1 LKKFAGALFVGAL
14 ALVGCGDDGEK
25 ASESTAPVTT
35 GGSTASTPSTSLAT
49 VKAALDTAFGAN
61 GVAASPLSASEH
73 DRFMAVAVA
82 PDGKI
87 YAAGFVSIAG
97 DQAMAVARIDGATGK
112 LDTTFGTNGY
122 ALANAAVGGKT
133 SEAARSVAIQSDGKI
148 VIGGVTEHDP
158 KATGD
163 AAKDTDIAV
172 ARFDTTGKLDPAFGK
187 AGIAVIDV
195 GAGKATSAT
204 AFVGDNGW
212 GLGSTSDDR
221 VVVFGSTLAAGANRV
236 DSDYVL
242 VGLTKAG
249 ALDTAFG
256 TGGTVKVDS
265 KGNGI
270 DNPRTLV
277 VQSDGKIVATGYS
290 QDGDGIVSPHL
301 IRTSTTG
308 VLDAAFGTGGVATA
322 KVLPG
327 VAESYTVRQQG
338 DKYVL
343 GGYGRGADTAEKVDL
358 IVYRFTGAGQLDS
371 TFGTAG
377 VTRIDIA
384 KDDDRA
390 RNLLVL
396 PDDRILATGSGKKT
410 AADVDAMMVLLSK
423 DGAPV
428 TDFGTG
434 GNLISDL
441 GGPADAWYGVALSS
455 DKKSVIVVG
464 YKGASA
470 TSGGNDDAVV
480 ARVKIAA

>member
-1 LKKFAGALFVGAL
+1 MKKFAGALFVGAL

-25 ASESTAPVTT
+25 ASDSTTPPTSTTASGPTTTAAPV
-35 GGSTASTPSTSLAT
+35 
-49 VKAALDTAFGAN
+49 KAGLDTSFGAN
-61 GVAASPLSASEH
+61 GIAASALSSTEH

-82 PDGKI
+82 SDGKV
-87 YAAGFVSIAG
+87 YAAGFVSLAG
-97 DQAMAVARIDGATGK
+97 DQALAVARLDATGA
-112 LDTTFGTNGY
+112 LDKTFGTNGY
-122 ALANAAVGGKT
+122 AVANASVGGKT
-133 SEAARSVAIQSDGKI
+133 VEVARAVAIQSDGKI
-148 VIGGVTEHDP
+148 VIGGPIEHDP

-172 ARFDTTGKLDPAFGK
+172 ARFDNTGKLDSTFGK
-187 AGIAVIDV
+187 GGIAVIDL
-195 GAGKATSAT
+195 GIGKATSAT
-204 AFVGDNGW
+204 AYVGDNPW
-212 GLGSTSDDR
+212 GLGSLSDDR
-221 VVVFGSTLAAGANRV
+221 VVVFGSKLAAGTDRV
-236 DSDYVL
+236 DSDFVL

-249 ALDTAFG
+249 VLDTSFG
-256 TGGTVKVDS
+256 TGGTVTVDS
-265 KGNGI
+265 KGNGV
-270 DNPRTLV
+270 DNPRNLI

-290 QDGDGIVSPHL
+290 ADGDGIVSPHL
-301 IRTSTTG
+301 IRTSATG
-308 VLDAAFGTGGVATA
+308 VLDTTFGTNGVASA

-327 VAESYTVRQQG
+327 VAESYSVRQQG

-343 GGYGRGADTAEKVDL
+343 AGYGRGADSAEKVDL
-358 IVYRFTGAGQLDS
+358 IVYRFTAAGQWDS

-390 RNLLVL
+390 RNVMVL
-396 PDDRILATGSGKKT
+396 PDDRVLVAGSGKLT
-410 AADVDAMMVLLSK
+410 APNVDAMLVLLSK

-455 DKKSVIVVG
+455 DKKSAIVVG
-464 YKGASA
+464 YKGTSA

>member
-1 LKKFAGALFVGAL
+1 MKKFAGALFVGAL
-14 ALVGCGDDGEK
+14 ALASCGDDGGDN
-25 ASESTAPVTT
+25 ASESTTTLAPATT
-35 GGSTASTPSTSLAT
+35 AAGPTTTAAPI
-49 VKAALDTAFGAN
+49 KAALDTAFGAN
-61 GVAASPLSASEH
+61 GIAASPLSATEH
-73 DRFMAVAVA
+73 DRFMAVAVGS
-82 PDGKI
+82 DGKV

-97 DQAMAVARIDGATGK
+97 DQAMAVARLDATGK
-112 LDTTFGTNGY
+112 LDSTFGTNGY
-122 ALANAAVGGKT
+122 AVANAAVGGKT
-133 SEAARSVAIQSDGKI
+133 VEVARGIAIQSDGKI
-148 VIGGVTEHDP
+148 VIGGVAEHDP
-158 KATGD
+158 KAIGD

-172 ARFDTTGKLDPAFGK
+172 ARFDNTGKLDAAFGK

-195 GAGKATSAT
+195 GTGKATSAT

-212 GLGSTSDDR
+212 GVGSTSDDR
-221 VVVFGSTLAAGANRV
+221 VVVFGTTLAAGANRV
-236 DSDYVL
+236 DADYVL

-249 ALDTAFG
+249 VLDTAFG
-256 TGGTVKVDS
+256 TGGSVKVDS

-270 DNPRTLV
+270 DNPRNLI

-290 QDGDGIVSPHL
+290 ADGDGVVSPHL

-308 VLDAAFGTGGVATA
+308 VLDATFGTGGVATA

-343 GGYGRGADTAEKVDL
+343 GGYGRGADAAEKVDL
-358 IVYRFTGAGQLDS
+358 IVYRFTGAGQFDT

-396 PDDRILATGSGKKT
+396 PDDRILAIGSGKKT
-410 AADVDAMMVLLSK
+410 AADVDAMLVLLSK

-441 GGPADAWYGVALSS
+441 GGPADAWSGVALSS

-464 YKGASA
+464 YKGTST
-470 TSGGNDDAVV
+470 TSGGNDDAAV